1 MTEVRN
7 RLYPC
12 VPVRAFHKTIRRFTR
27 VFNEPVQGVGKWG
40 LRRLTL
46 SSFPDFLNCTAG
58 IWKNSPGAK
67 YGRRRSWME
76 FPLFQRELRVLL
88 GLFLPNTPFPLN
100 RRSRDPRDVRAGI
113 WLSQRGQGIGSF
125 LTPWLGL
132 ASAAARSRGS
142 PERKLLGLAQ
152 AAQA

>member
-113 WLSQRGQGIGSF
+113 WLSQRGKA
-125 LTPWLGL
+125 PA
-132 ASAAARSRGS
+132 ASRRRGS
-142 PERKLLGLAQ
+142 GSPTLPREAEGARKGNFWDWPSW
-152 AAQA
+152 